1 MKRHIIFLQNRYK
14 DCSPQGE
21 RSDNH
26 FFILFYATYRPDNA
40 TYLFAIDFL
49 CGNIV

>member
-1 MKRHIIFLQNRYK
+1 MKCYIVFLQNRYK

-21 RSDNH
+21 RPDIH
-26 FFILFYATYRPDNA
+26 IFIIIYATYRRKNT

-49 CGNIV
+49 YGNIV